1 MVDRSSSSNPIPGH
15 KRPATS
21 RRLFS
26 LFALAAIGIAVSA
39 YLAVDGTADVDQ
51 QVFADVTVYKN
62 PSCGCCGKWVE
73 HLEHNGFQVEVVNQP
88 DVIIHKRKLGVPQR
102 LFSCH
107 TAEVGG
113 YVIEGHVPAD
123 DIKRLLVETPAYR
136 GLAVPGMPQGSPGM
150 ETGRIDSYDVL
161 AFGAGKPEKVF
172 SHYPGEHTGSE

>member
-1 MVDRSSSSNPIPGH
+1 MTDRFPPSNRIPGR

-21 RRLFS
+21 GRLFG
-26 LFALAAIGIAVSA
+26 LFAFVAIGIAVSA
-39 YLAVDGTADVDQ
+39 CLAVDGTADVDQ

-62 PSCGCCGKWVE
+62 PSCGCCDKWVE
-73 HLEHNGFQVEVVNQP
+73 HLEHSGFEVKVVDQP
-88 DVIIHKRKLGVPQR
+88 DVTVHKRKLGVPQR

-161 AFGAGKPEKVF
+161 AFGAGKTEKVF